1 MHERRSLGVLFLV
14 LVINV
19 LGIGLMLPVVPML
32 VTELAG
38 GEIAS
43 AATVYGWLIALYSL
57 MQFTFGPTLGALSDR
72 FGRRPVILTSLAG
85 LGLDY
90 LLLALAPNL
99 WILAAARMI
108 GGMMGASLATAN
120 AYVADIT
127 PPERRAQNFGILGV
141 AFGIGFVAGPA
152 IGGLLAAYGSRVPF
166 YAAAAACVVAFGL
179 AFLFLPESL
188 KPENR
193 RHFSLREA
201 NPFGAFRML
210 RRHRAVVAILAIFA
224 LAQLAERML
233 EATWVLFTAHEF
245 GWGAG
250 AVGLS
255 LAFVGV
261 LFVVSQGVLV
271 RLVVPKVGEA
281 PVATVGLAVGALSF
295 LAFAFSYT
303 PAMLLA
309 VLVPYV
315 LVWGMVGP
323 ALQAMITRSVGA
335 DQQGTLQGVV
345 SSTQTATGVIAPPVG
360 GALFGAFIGPSA
372 PVELPRAAVIAGA
385 FVFLAAFL
393 IWRRARRR
401 LAPAG

>member
-1 MHERRSLGVLFLV
+1 MHERRSLAVLFLV

-43 AATVYGWLIALYSL
+43 AATVYGGLIALYSL

-72 FGRRPVILTSLAG
+72 FGRRPVILVSLAG

-99 WILAAARMI
+99 WVLAAARMI

-127 PPERRAQNFGILGV
+127 PPERRAQNYGLLGV

-152 IGGLLAAYGSRVPF
+152 IGGLLAGYGTRVPF

-188 KPENR
+188 DPANR
-193 RHFSLREA
+193 RRFSLREA
-201 NPFGAFRML
+201 NPFGAFLML

-224 LAQLAERML
+224 LAQLAERVL
-233 EATWVLFTAHEF
+233 EATWVLFTAREF

-271 RLVVPKVGEA
+271 RLVIPKVGEA
-281 PVATVGLAVGALSF
+281 PVATVGLGVGALSF
-295 LAFAFSYT
+295 LAFAFSYS

-323 ALQAMITRSVGA
+323 ALQAMITRSA
-335 DQQGTLQGVV
+335 AANEQGTLQGLV

-360 GALFGAFIGPSA
+360 GALFGFFIGPSA
-372 PVELPRAAVIAGA
+372 PVAFPGAAFLAGA
-385 FVFLAAFL
+385 LLFLAAFL
-393 IWRRARRR
+393 IWRRARGR
-401 LAPAG
+401 LSPAA

>member
-1 MHERRSLGVLFLV
+1 MHERRSLAVLFLV

-38 GEIAS
+38 GAIAS

-72 FGRRPVILTSLAG
+72 FGRRPVILVSLAG

-90 LLLALAPNL
+90 LLLALAPSL
-99 WILAAARMI
+99 WVLAAARMI
-108 GGMMGASLATAN
+108 GGTMGASLATAN

-127 PPERRAQNFGILGV
+127 PPERRAQNYGLLGV

-152 IGGLLAAYGSRVPF
+152 IGGLLAGYGSRVPF

-193 RHFSLREA
+193 RRFALREA
-201 NPFGAFRML
+201 NPFGAFLML

-271 RLVVPKVGEA
+271 RLIIPKVGEA
-281 PVATVGLAVGALSF
+281 PVATVGLAVGTLSF
-295 LAFAFSYT
+295 LAFAFSCS

-323 ALQAMITRSVGA
+323 ALQAMITRAVGA
-335 DQQGTLQGVV
+335 NEQGTLQGVV
-345 SSTQTATGVIAPPVG
+345 SSTQTATGVLAPPVG
-360 GALFGAFIGPSA
+360 GALFGFFVGPAAPFAFPG
-372 PVELPRAAVIAGA
+372 AAFLAGA
-385 FVFLAAFL
+385 VLFLAAFL
-393 IWRRARRR
+393 VWRRARRR
-401 LAPAG
+401 IAPAG

>member
-1 MHERRSLGVLFLV
+1 MHERRSLAVLFLV

-38 GEIAS
+38 GAIAS

-72 FGRRPVILTSLAG
+72 FGRRPVILVSLAG

-90 LLLALAPNL
+90 LLLALAPSL
-99 WILAAARMI
+99 WVLAAARMI

-127 PPERRAQNFGILGV
+127 PPERRAQNYGLLGV

-152 IGGLLAAYGSRVPF
+152 IGGLLAGYGSRVPF

-193 RHFSLREA
+193 RRFALREA
-201 NPFGAFRML
+201 NPFGAFLML

-271 RLVVPKVGEA
+271 RLVIPKVGEA
-281 PVATVGLAVGALSF
+281 PVATVGLAVGTLSF
-295 LAFAFSYT
+295 LAFAFSYS

-323 ALQAMITRSVGA
+323 ALQAMITRAVGA
-335 DQQGTLQGVV
+335 NEQGTLQGVV
-345 SSTQTATGVIAPPVG
+345 SSTQTATGVLAPPVG
-360 GALFGAFIGPSA
+360 GALFGFFVGPAAPFAFPG
-372 PVELPRAAVIAGA
+372 AAFLAGA
-385 FVFLAAFL
+385 VLFLAAFL
-393 IWRRARRR
+393 VWRRARRR
-401 LAPAG
+401 IAPAG